1 MARGRLLLLL
11 LLAPAWAEARPALL
25 RPSGFG
31 EPAEASRRRV
41 TVSDLMAVRTVVDVR
56 ISPDGERVAYV
67 LSEASLEQNEHVAVL
82 YLVSS
87 VGGEARRLTHATRI
101 FNRPLPRPELR
112 WSPDGKRL
120 SFLAFVSELPQV
132 MAMDAAGGE
141 PRALTSSPSG
151 VARYE
156 WSKDAARLAYTS
168 VEPEPEE
175 EAREKQEKTFVVRA
189 GKPGRPARLFVQE
202 VDSASRALS
211 PPDHYV
217 SSFDWAPDGKTL
229 VYSASAAGEYLENWR
244 SRLYVIPLEGGTPS
258 VLVGRDG
265 MNSEPRFSPDG
276 RFVAF
281 TSTGGVPKMISAPG
295 LHLVSAAGGEP
306 RPLTGSDTWVRE
318 VLWEPSSRTLL
329 FVPNEATG
337 RAGEHMFEQPIFR
350 VDIEGLEEKAEV
362 VTPGAVVFSLSSSAD
377 GGRLAYRSVG
387 PRDAGDVVVMDVK
400 SGTTKTL
407 TRANPQL
414 EEIDVAPLEVLSWR
428 SFDGMEIWG
437 LLVTPPGHRAGKG
450 IPLLVYVHGGPIGG
464 FTHGLFP
471 QFMHRPGQIDPYP
484 VEALASAGFAV
495 LMPMPRGGSG
505 YGLEG
510 FRKILRSWGQG
521 DYRDIMAGVD
531 HLIERGLA
539 DPGRLGVMGASYGG
553 FMTNWIVTQSD
564 RFKAAS
570 TAASISDI
578 ADLYYLSDAGEVT
591 EEYFGLPW
599 EESALYEAHSP
610 ITHVEAVSTPLLI
623 QHGENDRRV
632 PVQQAEKFY
641 RALRKLGKTVEMD
654 VYPRGG
660 HVNYEPRMEK
670 AIMERNLE
678 WFERWL
684 GAGASQ

>member
-1 MARGRLLLLL
+1 MARAFLGLLLLL
-11 LLAPAWAEARPALL
+11 TPAWAESRPA
-25 RPSGFG
+25 
-31 EPAEASRRRV
+31 
-41 TVSDLMAVRTVVDVR
+41 TISDLMAVRTVVDVR

-67 LSEASLEQNEHVAVL
+67 VSEASLEKNEHVAVL
-82 YLVSS
+82 YVVPSA
-87 VGGEARRLTHATRI
+87 GGEAKRLTHTTRI

-120 SFLAFVSELPQV
+120 SFLAYVSELPQV

-141 PRALTSSPSG
+141 PWPLTSSPAG

-156 WSKDAARLAYTS
+156 WSKDSTRLAY
-168 VEPEPEE
+168 VAAEPEPED
-175 EAREKQEKTFVVRA
+175 EARQKQEKTFVVRA
-189 GKPGRPARLFVQE
+189 GRPGRPTRLFVQD
-202 VDSASRALS
+202 VGGASRVVS
-211 PPDHYV
+211 PLEHYV
-217 SSFDWAPDGKTL
+217 SSLDWSPDGKTL
-229 VYSASAAGEYLENWR
+229 VYSATGAGEYLENWR
-244 SRLYVIPLEGGTPS
+244 SRLYVISAEGGEPV

-276 RFVAF
+276 RLVAF
-281 TSTGGVPKMISAPG
+281 TSTGGVPKMISSPG

-318 VLWEPSSRTLL
+318 VLWEPSGRSLL

-337 RAGEHMFEQPIFR
+337 RGGEHMFEQPVFR
-350 VDIEGLEEKAEV
+350 VDLDGRTEV
-362 VTPGAVVFSLSSSAD
+362 VTSGAVVAFSLSSSAD
-377 GGRLAYRSVG
+377 GGRLAFRSVG
-387 PRDAGDVVVMDVK
+387 RRDAGDVVVMDLTERA
-400 SGTTKTL
+400 SRTL
-407 TRANPQL
+407 TNVNPQI
-414 EEIDVAPLEVLSWR
+414 EELDIGPLEVLSWR

-437 LLVTPPGHRAGKG
+437 MLVTPPGHLPGTR
-450 IPLLVYVHGGPIGG
+450 IPLVVYVHGGPIGG
-464 FTHGLFP
+464 FTQGLFP
-471 QFMHRPGQIDPYP
+471 QFMHRPGQIEPYP
-484 VEALASAGFAV
+484 VEALASAGIAV

-510 FRKILRSWGQG
+510 FRQIVRSWGEG
-521 DYRDIMAGVD
+521 DYTDIMAGVD
-531 HLIERGLA
+531 HLIERGLV
-539 DPGRLGVMGASYGG
+539 DPERLGVMGASYGG
-553 FMTNWIVTQSD
+553 FMTNWIVTQTD

-599 EESALYEAHSP
+599 EESALYEKYSP
-610 ITHVEAVSTPLLI
+610 MTYVEAVKTPLLI

-654 VYPRGG
+654 IYPRGG
-660 HVNYEPRMEK
+660 HVNYEPRLEK

-678 WFERWL
+678 WFERWI
-684 GAGASQ
+684 GATPP

>member
-1 MARGRLLLLL
+1 
-11 LLAPAWAEARPALL
+11 
-25 RPSGFG
+25 
-31 EPAEASRRRV
+31 
-41 TVSDLMAVRTVVDVR
+41 MAVRTLVDAR
-56 ISPDGERVAYV
+56 ISPDGERIAYV
-67 LSEASLEQNEHVAVL
+67 VSDPSLEKNEHVAVL
-82 YLVSS
+82 YIVPSA
-87 VGGEARRLTHATRI
+87 GGEARRLTHTTPI

-120 SFLAFVSELPQV
+120 SFLAFVSELPQA
-132 MAMDAAGGE
+132 MAMEAAGGE
-141 PRALTSSPSG
+141 PWPVTSSPTG

-156 WSKDAARLAYTS
+156 WSKDSTRIAYLAA
-168 VEPEPEE
+168 EPEPEE
-175 EAREKQEKTFVVRA
+175 EARQKTEKTFVVRA
-189 GKPGRPARLFVQE
+189 GRPGRPTRLFVQDVE
-202 VDSASRALS
+202 RGAPRLLS
-211 PPDHYV
+211 PAGHYV
-217 SSFDWAPDGKTL
+217 SSFDWSPDGKLL

-244 SRLYVIPLEGGTPS
+244 SRLFTIPTEGGEPA

-281 TSTGGVPKMISAPG
+281 TSTGGVARMISSPG

-318 VLWEPSSRTLL
+318 VLWEPDGRSLL
-329 FVPNEATG
+329 FIPNEATG
-337 RAGEHMFEQPIFR
+337 RGGEHMFEQPIFR
-350 VDIEGLEEKAEV
+350 VDLDGKTEV
-362 VTPGAVVFSLSSSAD
+362 VTSGAIVAFSLSSGAD
-377 GGRLAYRSVG
+377 GRRLAFRSVG
-387 PRDAGDVVVMDVK
+387 PRDAGELATMDLG
-400 SGTTKTL
+400 SGTTRTI
-407 TRANPQL
+407 TRLNPEL
-414 EEIDVAPLEVLSWR
+414 EDLDIGPLEVLSWR

-437 LLVTPPGHRAGKG
+437 MLVTPSGQVPGTRV
-450 IPLLVYVHGGPIGG
+450 PLVVYVHGGPIGG
-464 FTHGLFP
+464 FTQGLFP
-471 QFMHRPGQIDPYP
+471 QFMHRPGQIEPYP
-484 VEALASAGFAV
+484 VEAFASAGIAV

-510 FRKILRSWGQG
+510 FRKIVRSWGEG
-521 DYRDIMAGVD
+521 DFRDIMAGVD

-539 DPGRLGVMGASYGG
+539 DPERLGVMGASYGG
-553 FMTNWIVTQSD
+553 FMTNWIVTQTD

-599 EESALYEAHSP
+599 EETALYGKYSP
-610 ITHVEAVSTPLLI
+610 ITHVEAVKTPLLI
-623 QHGENDRRV
+623 QHGESDRRV

-670 AIMERNLE
+670 IIMERNLE
-678 WFERWL
+678 WFERWI
-684 GAGASQ
+684 GAK

>member
-1 MARGRLLLLL
+1 MIRNLLFVSVFLVPSLLT
-11 LLAPAWAEARPALL
+11 ARPALL

-31 EPAEASRRRV
+31 GPAEASRRRV

-67 LSEASLEQNEHVAVL
+67 LSEPSLEKNEHVATL
-82 YLVSS
+82 YVVSS
-87 VGGEARRLTHATRI
+87 SGGEARRLTHTTRL

-120 SFLAFVSELPQV
+120 SFLAFVSELPQA

-141 PRALTSSPSG
+141 PWPLTSSPTG

-156 WSKDAARLAYTS
+156 WSKDSARLAY
-168 VEPEPEE
+168 VAAEPEPEE
-175 EAREKQEKTFVVRA
+175 EARQKQEKTFVVRA
-189 GKPGRPARLFVQE
+189 GRPGRATRLFVQE
-202 VDSASRALS
+202 VSGGAPRTLS
-211 PPDHYV
+211 PAEHYV
-217 SSFDWAPDGKTL
+217 SSFDWSPDGKTL
-229 VYSASAAGEYLENWR
+229 VYSASVAGEYLENWR
-244 SRLYVIPLEGGTPS
+244 SRLYTISVAGGEPV
-258 VLVGRDG
+258 VLVGREGQEG

-276 RFVAF
+276 RLVAF
-281 TSTGGVPKMISAPG
+281 TSTGGVPRMISSPG
-295 LHLVSAAGGEP
+295 LHLVSSAGGDP

-318 VLWEPSSRTLL
+318 VLWEPSGRSLL
-329 FVPNEATG
+329 FIPNEATG
-337 RAGEHMFEQPIFR
+337 RSGEHMFEQPIFR
-350 VDIEGLEEKAEV
+350 VDLDGRTEV
-362 VTPGAVVFSLSSSAD
+362 VTSGAIVAFSLSSSAD
-377 GGRLAYRSVG
+377 GGRLGFRSVG
-387 PRDAGDVVVMDVK
+387 PRDAGDVVLMDLK
-400 SGTTKTL
+400 EGTSRTL
-407 TRANPQL
+407 TNVNPEL
-414 EEIDVAPLEVLSWR
+414 EELDIGPLEVLSFR

-437 LLVTPPGHRAGKG
+437 MLVTPPGHRPGTP
-450 IPLLVYVHGGPIGG
+450 IPLVVYVHGGPIGG
-464 FTHGLFP
+464 FTQGLFP
-471 QFMHRPGQIDPYP
+471 QFMHRPGQIEPYP
-484 VEALASAGFAV
+484 VEALASAGIAV

-510 FRKILRSWGQG
+510 FRKIVRSWGEG

-539 DPGRLGVMGASYGG
+539 DPERLGVMGASYGG
-553 FMTNWIVTQSD
+553 FMTNWIVTQTD

-610 ITHVEAVSTPLLI
+610 ITHVEAVKTPLLI

-654 VYPRGG
+654 TYPRGG
-660 HVNYEPRMEK
+660 HVNYEPRLEK

-678 WFERWL
+678 WFERWI
-684 GAGASQ
+684 GAK

>member
-1 MARGRLLLLL
+1 MRTF
-11 LLAPAWAEARPALL
+11 LLAGSLALASPVLAARPV
-25 RPSGFG
+25 GID
-31 EPAEASRRRV
+31 
-41 TVSDLMAVRTVVDVR
+41 DLMSVRTIVDVR
-56 ISPDGERVAYV
+56 ISPDGERVAYAV
-67 LSEASLEQNEHVAVL
+67 SEASLEKNEHAAAL
-82 YLVSS
+82 YLVPSA
-87 VGGEARRLTHATRI
+87 GGEPRRLTFATRI
-101 FNRPLPRPELR
+101 FNRPLPRSELR
-112 WSPDGKRL
+112 WSPDGKLL
-120 SFLAFVSELPQV
+120 SFLAFISELPQV

-141 PRALTSSPSG
+141 PWPLTSSLTG
-151 VARYE
+151 VSRYE
-156 WSKDAARLAYTS
+156 WSKDSRRIAYVAA
-168 VEPEPEE
+168 EPEPEE
-175 EAREKQEKTFVVRA
+175 EAKAKEEKTFVVHA
-189 GKPGRPARLFVQE
+189 GRPGRPTRLFVADAGE
-202 VDSASRALS
+202 GSARALS
-211 PPDHYV
+211 PPEHYV
-217 SSFDWAPDGKTL
+217 SSFDWSPDGRSL
-229 VYSASAAGEYLENWR
+229 VYSASQAGEYLENWR
-244 SRLYVIPLEGGTPS
+244 SRLYTVPAEGGPSS

-281 TSTGGVPKMISAPG
+281 TSTGGLPRLISSAG

-306 RPLTGSDTWVRE
+306 RPLTGPDTWVRE
-318 VLWEPSSRTLL
+318 VCWEPSSRSLL

-337 RAGEHMFEQPIFR
+337 RGGERMFEQPIFR
-350 VDIEGLEEKAEV
+350 VDLEGKTEV
-362 VTPGAVVFSLSSSAD
+362 VSPGVVAFSLSASAD
-377 GGRLAYRSVG
+377 GSRIAFRSVG
-387 PRDAGDVVVMDVK
+387 PRDAGDVATMDLK
-400 SGTTKTL
+400 SKASRTL
-407 TRANPQL
+407 TRVNPQL
-414 EEIDVAPLEVLSWR
+414 EELEIGPLEVLSWQ

-437 LLVTPPGHRAGKG
+437 MLVTPPGLPPGTR
-450 IPLLVYVHGGPIGG
+450 IPLVVYVHGGPIGG

-471 QFMHRPGQIDPYP
+471 QFMHRPGQIEPYP

-510 FRKILRSWGQG
+510 FRKIVRSWGEG

-539 DPGRLGVMGASYGG
+539 DPARLGVMGASYGG
-553 FMTNWIVTQSD
+553 FMTNWIVTQTD

-570 TAASISDI
+570 TGASISDVS
-578 ADLYYLSDAGEVT
+578 DLYYLSDAGEFT

-599 EESALYEAHSP
+599 EESALYDAHSP
-610 ITHVEAVSTPLLI
+610 ITHVKAVTTPLLI

-660 HVNYEPRMEK
+660 HVNYEPRMER

-678 WFERWL
+678 WFERWI